1 MEKGPHLVRE
11 RTEEILPSQYCS
23 PSPAHTTGLTC
34 MQLMSSCRTTSFR
47 DKPGKNRREYP
58 LVYVPGFIEELLG

>member
-1 MEKGPHLVRE
+1 MEKGPHLVKE

-34 MQLMSSCRTTSFR
+34 MQDPCLVIELLVLEINQARI
-47 DKPGKNRREYP
+47 GKNI
-58 LVYVPGFIEELLG
+58 L